1 MEKPGVLQSMGHKES
16 DTIERLNSI
25 QGVGNSGSESSAIY
39 RKLSLEVNYLACLLI
54 STSVEW
60 G

>member
-1 MEKPGVLQSMGHKES
+1 MLQSMGRKES
-16 DTIERLNSI
+16 DTIEPLNSN

-39 RKLSLEVNYLACLLI
+39 RKLSLEANDLACLLI
-54 STSVEW
+54 SASVEW